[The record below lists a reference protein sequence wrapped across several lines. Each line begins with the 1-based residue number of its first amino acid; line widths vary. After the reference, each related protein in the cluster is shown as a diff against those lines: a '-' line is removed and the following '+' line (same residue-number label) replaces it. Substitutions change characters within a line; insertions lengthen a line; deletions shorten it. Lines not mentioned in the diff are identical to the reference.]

1 MVHLQGSFQQAPFLV
16 RCVCVGGGLPCLL
29 GSKRRRDQDPMIV
42 GRLRVVGARN
52 TTCTSMKPVA
62 CDQRIYEFL
71 LTFFRSRSKSSEHG
85 RNEYCCTRNKKG
97 TRIT

>member
-1 MVHLQGSFQQAPFLV
+1 
-16 RCVCVGGGLPCLL
+16 LL

-85 RNEYCCTRNKKG
+85 RNEYGGTAARATKKEHVLLN
-97 TRIT
+97 INNIIILLIYIILHK